1 MKIYV
6 MIFLQNPE
14 GYAKKK
20 RTGRKPKLDKRTKR
34 RILKEVS
41 NSTKGYRRIRAEIAP
56 EVSPSTVYRVIKKAP
71 HISRQRLRK
80 FPALKQSH
88 KDARIAFAINHI
100 TWTSEWNMVI
110 LGVDNCLNFGFRTFF

>member
-1 MKIYV
+1 M
-6 MIFLQNPE
+6 
-14 GYAKKK
+14 
-20 RTGRKPKLDKRTKR
+20 
-34 RILKEVS
+34 
-41 NSTKGYRRIRAEIAP
+41 
-56 EVSPSTVYRVIKKAP
+56 YRVIKKAP

-110 LGVDNCLNFGFRTFF
+110 LGVDNCLNFGFRSFFLMKKSGIVMVLMDGIRIGEISAKNQEFLVRGFGGGSVMTWAAISSFGRLSCVC